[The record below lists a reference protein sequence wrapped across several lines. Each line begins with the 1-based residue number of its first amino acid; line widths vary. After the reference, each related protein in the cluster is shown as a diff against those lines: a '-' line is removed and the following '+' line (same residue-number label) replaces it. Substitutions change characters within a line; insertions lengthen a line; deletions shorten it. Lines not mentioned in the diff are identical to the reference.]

1 MLLGAE
7 CRPVVDMTNS
17 LFRNVRAF
25 HGLGGLTSQE
35 VSKDNPRNAPSPIAQ
50 SEVPDLVAA
59 SPPDRTQRQL
69 QWRHA
74 MTRATELDG
83 ELIDSKKKM
92 VSGKYLRNAW
102 YVAAWS
108 DDLTDGQLLGRT
120 ILKEPIVLYRKSDG
134 NVAALQDRCPHRFA
148 PLHMG
153 QIVNGDCVQCPY
165 HGLEFDSSGACV
177 LNPHGTKNIP
187 PRARVR
193 SYPVT
198 EKHKAIWVWM
208 GEKAPDLT
216 KVPDF
221 SVLDNVPEMH
231 ATKRDRITIRA
242 NYELIIDN
250 LLDLS
255 HGSFLHAGI
264 LGNSETV
271 EAEITVDLDG
281 NDVVVGRHASNATA
295 PGLFAILMPSKPDRI
310 DKFTRMRW
318 MAPSNLRLV
327 TGICMPGAVPESGTG
342 YHAIHMLT
350 PESDKTTHYFF
361 TAVRFNVLTSD
372 DQLNAQ
378 IQDKISTT
386 RRFAFEEQ
394 DAPVIEA
401 QQAIIDNAPT
411 SLDPVILAI
420 DVGPVRYKQ
429 VLQKLIHAEQTQ

>member
-1 MLLGAE
+1 
-7 CRPVVDMTNS
+7 
-17 LFRNVRAF
+17 
-25 HGLGGLTSQE
+25 
-35 VSKDNPRNAPSPIAQ
+35 
-50 SEVPDLVAA
+50 
-59 SPPDRTQRQL
+59 
-69 QWRHA
+69 
-74 MTRATELDG
+74 MTRAAELDA
-83 ELIDSKKKM
+83 ELLDSKKKM
-92 VSGKYLRNAW
+92 ISGTYLRNAW

-108 DDLTDGQLLGRT
+108 DDLADGQLLGRT

-134 NVAALQDRCPHRFA
+134 NAAALQDRCPHRFA

-153 QIVNGDCVQCPY
+153 KIVHRDRIQCPY

-177 LNPHGTKNIP
+177 LNPHGARNIP
-187 PRARVR
+187 ARARVR

-198 EKHKAIWVWM
+198 EKHKAIWIWM
-208 GEKAPDLT
+208 GERPPDPA

-221 SVLDNVPEMH
+221 SVLDNVPESH
-231 ATKRDRITIRA
+231 GTKRDRITIRA

-255 HGSFLHAGI
+255 HTSYLHEGI
-264 LGNSETV
+264 LGNADTV
-271 EAEITVDLDG
+271 QSEITFEQDG
-281 NDVVVGRHASNATA
+281 DDVIVGRHAGNAAA
-295 PGLFAILMPSKPDRI
+295 PGLFAILMPSTPDRV

-318 MAPSNLRLV
+318 MPPSNLRLL
-327 TGICMPGAVPESGTG
+327 TGICMPGAIPESGTG

-361 TAVRFNVLTSD
+361 TAVRFNVLTAD

-378 IQDKISTT
+378 IRDKISTT

-401 QQAIIDNAPT
+401 QQEMIDAAHT
-411 SLDPVILAI
+411 SVDPVILAI

-429 VLQKLIHAEQTQ
+429 ILHNLVHAEQAQ

>member
-1 MLLGAE
+1 
-7 CRPVVDMTNS
+7 MTA
-17 LFRNVRAF
+17 L
-25 HGLGGLTSQE
+25 
-35 VSKDNPRNAPSPIAQ
+35 D
-50 SEVPDLVAA
+50 
-59 SPPDRTQRQL
+59 
-69 QWRHA
+69 
-74 MTRATELDG
+74 TELN
-83 ELIDSKKKM
+83 ESKKKM
-92 VSGKYLRNAW
+92 VSGTYLRNAW

-108 DDLTDGQLLGRT
+108 DDLADGQLLART
-120 ILKEPIVLYRKSDG
+120 ILKEPVVLYRKADG
-134 NVAALQDRCPHRFA
+134 HVAALQDRCPHRFA
-148 PLHMG
+148 PLSMG
-153 QIVNGDCVQCPY
+153 KIVHGDTLQCPY
-165 HGLEFDSSGACV
+165 HGLEFGPSGACT

-198 EKHKAIWVWM
+198 EKHKAIWIWM
-208 GEKAPDLT
+208 GEGAPDPS

-221 SVLDNVPEMH
+221 SVLDNVPDMH

-255 HGSFLHAGI
+255 HGSFLHEGI
-264 LGNSETV
+264 LGNADTV
-271 EAEITVDLDG
+271 EAEITVELDG
-281 NDVVVGRHASNATA
+281 DDVVVGRHAPNAPA
-295 PGLFAILMPSKPDRI
+295 PGLFAILMPSKPDRV

-318 MAPSNLRLV
+318 MAPSTLRLV
-327 TGICMPGAVPESGTG
+327 TGICMPGAVTESGTG

-361 TAVRFNVLTSD
+361 TAVRFNVLTAD
-372 DQLNAQ
+372 DKLNAQ

-401 QQAIIDNAPT
+401 QQQIIDNALT
-411 SLDPVILAI
+411 SVDPVLLAV

-429 VLQKLIHAEQTQ
+429 ILQKLIRAEQAH

>member
-1 MLLGAE
+1 MAGKII
-7 CRPVVDMTNS
+7 
-17 LFRNVRAF
+17 RALICN
-25 HGLGGLTSQE
+25 GE
-35 VSKDNPRNAPSPIAQ
+35 
-50 SEVPDLVAA
+50 
-59 SPPDRTQRQL
+59 
-69 QWRHA
+69 HA
-74 MTRATELDG
+74 MTRAAGFDSEL
-83 ELIDSKKKM
+83 LDSKKKM
-92 VSGKYLRNAW
+92 VSGTYLRNAW

-108 DDLTDGQLLGRT
+108 DDLADGQLLPRT
-120 ILKEPIVLYRKSDG
+120 ILKQPVVLYRKADG
-134 NVAALQDRCPHRFA
+134 NVAALEDRCPHRFA

-153 QIVNGDCVQCPY
+153 KIVNGDAVQCPY

-198 EKHKAIWVWM
+198 EKHKAIWIWM
-208 GEKAPDLT
+208 GEREPDLA

-255 HGSFLHAGI
+255 HTSYLHDGI
-264 LGNSETV
+264 LGNSDTV
-271 EAEITVDLDG
+271 ESEITVEQDG
-281 NDVVVGRHASNATA
+281 QDVVVGRHAGNAAA
-295 PGLFAILMPSKPDRI
+295 PGLFAILMPATPDKV

-318 MAPSNLRLV
+318 MPPSNLRLV

-361 TAVRFNVLTSD
+361 TAVRFNVLTAD
-372 DQLNAQ
+372 EKLNAS

-401 QQAIIDNAPT
+401 QQEIIDAALTPVN
-411 SLDPVILAI
+411 PVILAI

-429 VLQKLIHAEQTQ
+429 ILQKLIRDEQTL

>member
-1 MLLGAE
+1 
-7 CRPVVDMTNS
+7 
-17 LFRNVRAF
+17 
-25 HGLGGLTSQE
+25 
-35 VSKDNPRNAPSPIAQ
+35 
-50 SEVPDLVAA
+50 
-59 SPPDRTQRQL
+59 
-69 QWRHA
+69 
-74 MTRATELDG
+74 MTRAPAPELTE
-83 ELIDSKKKM
+83 SKKRM
-92 VSGKYLRNAW
+92 ISGAYLRNAW

-108 DDLTDGQLLGRT
+108 DDVADGQLLGRT
-120 ILKEPIVLYRKSDG
+120 ILQQPVVLYRKADG
-134 NVAALQDRCPHRFA
+134 HVAALEDRCPHRFA

-153 QIVNGDCVQCPY
+153 KIVNGDCIQCPY
-165 HGLEFDSSGACV
+165 HGLEFDPSGACV
-177 LNPHGTKNIP
+177 LNPHGTRNIP

-198 EKHKAIWVWM
+198 EKHKAIWIWM
-208 GEKAPDLT
+208 GDKAPDHS

-255 HGSFLHAGI
+255 HGSYLHEGI
-264 LGNSETV
+264 LGNAETV
-271 EAEITVDLDG
+271 EAEITVEVDG
-281 NDVVVGRHASNATA
+281 NDIVVGRHSPNATA
-295 PGLFAILMPSKPDRI
+295 PGMFAQLMPSKPERV

-318 MAPSNLRLV
+318 MAPSTLRLV
-327 TGICMPGAVPESGTG
+327 TGICMPGAATDSGTG

-361 TAVRFNVLTSD
+361 TAVRFNVLTAD
-372 DQLNAQ
+372 DKLNAQ
-378 IQDKISTT
+378 IQEKIATT

-401 QQAIIDNAPT
+401 QQEIIDNALTPI
-411 SLDPVILAI
+411 DPVILAV

-429 VLQKLIHAEQTQ
+429 ILMKMIHAEQLQ

>member
-1 MLLGAE
+1 
-7 CRPVVDMTNS
+7 
-17 LFRNVRAF
+17 
-25 HGLGGLTSQE
+25 
-35 VSKDNPRNAPSPIAQ
+35 
-50 SEVPDLVAA
+50 
-59 SPPDRTQRQL
+59 
-69 QWRHA
+69 
-74 MTRATELDG
+74 MTRATALDAEL
-83 ELIDSKKKM
+83 LDSKKKM
-92 VSGKYLRNAW
+92 ISGTYLRNAW

-108 DDLTDGQLLGRT
+108 DDLADGRLLGRT
-120 ILKEPIVLYRKSDG
+120 ILQEPIVLYRKSDG

-153 QIVNGDCVQCPY
+153 KIVDRDRVQCPY

-177 LNPHGTKNIP
+177 LNPHGTRNIP

-193 SYPVT
+193 SYAVT

-208 GEKAPDLT
+208 GEGSPDPS

-221 SVLDNVPEMH
+221 SVLDNVPERH

-255 HGSFLHAGI
+255 HTSYLHDGI
-264 LGNSETV
+264 LGNSDTV
-271 EAEITVDLDG
+271 ESEMTVEQDG
-281 NDVVVGRHASNATA
+281 DDVIVSRHAGNATA
-295 PGLFAILMPSKPDRI
+295 PGLFAILMPSTPHRV

-318 MAPSNLRLV
+318 MPPSNLRLL
-327 TGICMPGAVPESGTG
+327 TGICMPEAIPESGTG

-361 TAVRFNVLTSD
+361 TAVRFNVLTAD

-401 QQAIIDNAPT
+401 QQAMIDAART
-411 SLDPVILAI
+411 AVDPVILAI

-429 VLQKLIHAEQTQ
+429 ILRKLIDAEQTQ